1 MKAPLVLLSAVIAAA
16 VARPGSLEAV
26 QSTIPDVA
34 SSKAPT
40 AKTINNPNQE
50 ANVDGKNTVRITR
63 SLHNPVRGTF
73 ETPRLTNPILPNS
86 SPISDSSNDS
96 TSTRFVDNP
105 HIGLPFGTVLPLPD
119 PPGRSQVSPTTN
131 TADASTTFKVRID
144 SPHVGLPADSPI
156 SASPA
161 STTIV
166 SSPITD
172 FQTDTSPE
180 GAFGS
185 SLYNILTE
193 VASMDDGP
201 NKRSTGSSPAS
212 LTVNSGAVHS
222 SSQPKSQSV
231 NVSPDPPNA
240 FTPNSFPTHS
250 TLVFFPVSSPIS
262 NPPSTAGL
270 PLKSGS
276 NNFPTNNGNI
286 DFLVSNPFSVFLGK
300 TVSPKFFS
308 KNPFSIL
315 PSTSSQVQFFHSLP
329 INSVTGNPQ
338 SHIPINTV
346 SFGFPSSSPK
356 TCPLKNIAFLMK
368 NPPHSVTA
376 NIPTSVAP
384 VTSRSNSVLVNSAS
398 VLLYSN
404 TVPLGNVVNTA
415 QGPVLV
421 GGPSNF
427 AIFPQQPSLDDIS
440 QVLAAQKV
448 PGGAAATASAGLT
461 SSRATN
467 ASPVTIFFAGLPSSL
482 DSSRSH

>member
-1 MKAPLVLLSAVIAAA
+1 MKTILVLLSAVITAA

-26 QSTIPDVA
+26 QGTIPDAA

-40 AKTINNPNQE
+40 VKTNNNAIQE
-50 ANVDGKNTVRITR
+50 ANVDGKNIVRILR

-73 ETPRLTNPILPNS
+73 KTSRLANPMPPDS
-86 SPISDSSNDS
+86 FPISDSSNDS
-96 TSTRFVDNP
+96 TGTRFVDNP
-105 HIGLPFGTVLPLPD
+105 HIGLPFGTLLPLPD
-119 PPGRSQVSPTTN
+119 PLSRYQDSPTTN
-131 TADASTTFKVRID
+131 TADASTTFKIRID

-156 SASPA
+156 SDSPA
-161 STTIV
+161 SATIV
-166 SSPITD
+166 SSPITN
-172 FQTDTSPE
+172 FQTDTSSE

-193 VASMDDGP
+193 VSSKDDGT
-201 NKRSTGSSPAS
+201 NKLSTGSSPAS

-231 NVSPDPPNA
+231 DVSPDLPDA
-240 FTPNSFPTHS
+240 STPNSFPTHS
-250 TLVFFPVSSPIS
+250 TLVFFPVSIPTS
-262 NPPSTAGL
+262 NAPSTAGL

-276 NNFPTNNGNI
+276 ANFPTNNGNT
-286 DFLVSNPFSVFLGK
+286 DFLVSNPFSEFLAK

-308 KNPFSIL
+308 KNPFSTL
-315 PSTSSQVQFFHSLP
+315 PSTSSQVKFFQSLP
-329 INSVTGNPQ
+329 VNSVTGNPQ

-346 SFGFPSSSPK
+346 SSGFLNSSPK
-356 TCPLKNIAFLMK
+356 TCPLKNIAFLMN
-368 NPPHSVTA
+368 NPPHSVPA

-398 VLLYSN
+398 VLLYSD

-440 QVLAAQKV
+440 QVLAAHKA
-448 PGGAAATASAGLT
+448 PGANAATAAAGPT
-461 SSRATN
+461 FSSIFVAGQ
-467 ASPVTIFFAGLPSSL
+467 PVNL
-482 DSSRSH
+482 DNSRSH